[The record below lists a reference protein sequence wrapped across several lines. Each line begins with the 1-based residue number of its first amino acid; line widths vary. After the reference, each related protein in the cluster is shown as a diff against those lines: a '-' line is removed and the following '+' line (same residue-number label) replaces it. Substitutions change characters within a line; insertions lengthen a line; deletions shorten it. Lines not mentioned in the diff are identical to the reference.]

1 MICIDAN
8 FGLVRRLAAGVE
20 SCLPHHQELFFTKQ
34 SDVDKFV
41 NSSDIHTNEVISVS
55 SNAKVVLVFVFA

>member
-1 MICIDAN
+1 MPISVWFDDWQ
-8 FGLVRRLAAGVE
+8 L
-20 SCLPHHQELFFTKQ
+20 ELKVVFHIIKNYFFTKQ